1 MPTQKPTFLH
11 FRALY
16 LTPSVRVNARKRKK
30 INGIKHLDQTL
41 EHFLERKLFRT
52 KHLQGAVKLLCE
64 QAEGFPGERNVA
76 GGRPNGAQ
84 LFK

>member
-1 MPTQKPTFLH
+1 
-11 FRALY
+11 
-16 LTPSVRVNARKRKK
+16 VRVNARKRKK

-41 EHFLERKLFRT
+41 EHFFERKLFRT